1 MQVGTIR
8 ISHLSCAL
16 PEERAED
23 ALQRAGRE
31 HDSGARPGA
40 PARGGVVGTTS
51 VPSQPLGPAQTR
63 LRRVPIT
70 QPHP

>member
-16 PEERAED
+16 PEERVED

-31 HDSGARPGA
+31 HAQ
-40 PARGGVVGTTS
+40 ARG
-51 VPSQPLGPAQTR
+51 L
-63 LRRVPIT
+63 
-70 QPHP
+70 